1 MSIDFNLVEKKTFN
15 YPIEKLNGVFDLN
28 FEELAASSSVIDE
41 FVKLNE
47 NKFDIK
53 TKQKTVMKKDL
64 FLKTRLLYRTN
75 IEKGILHIISEEVD
89 GNNLFLDC
97 KIKAVQTSETTTT
110 IAVKLDASVD
120 FGFSKLL
127 NKGIKIFADK
137 EIKRFLEETLE
148 TFEAK
153 SA

>member
-1 MSIDFNLVEKKTFN
+1 MAIDFNLVEKKTFN
-15 YPIEKLNGVFDLN
+15 YPIEKLNSVFDLN

-41 FVKLNE
+41 FIKLNE

-64 FLKTRLLYRTN
+64 FLKTRLLYKTN
-75 IEKGILHIISEEVD
+75 IEKGMLHIISEDVD

-148 TFEAK
+148 TFEVK